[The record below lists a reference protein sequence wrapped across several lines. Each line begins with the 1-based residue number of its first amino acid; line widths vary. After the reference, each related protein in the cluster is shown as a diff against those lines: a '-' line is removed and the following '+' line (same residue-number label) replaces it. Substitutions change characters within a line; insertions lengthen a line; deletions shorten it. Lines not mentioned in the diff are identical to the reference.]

1 MYLTRAL
8 QPPLLAGPPRKAEE
22 VVYSRVR
29 SAVDMFMDLERGTA
43 GKETIVENT
52 ERRELCGAIYALK
65 EFLAQ
70 QVKMTGKND
79 WLRCSSMTC
88 NNYRN
93 SPFANGCARKDKHVC
108 KYQLATRPVRWKH
121 VQEEERIRIAALYN
135 AFAQAKPDGHPVEGM
150 LTMIVP
156 SVRAIF

>member
-70 QVKMTGKND
+70 QVKVTGKND

-93 SPFANGCARKDKHVC
+93 SPFANGCARKDKHSASTSW
-108 KYQLATRPVRWKH
+108 QHDLS
-121 VQEEERIRIAALYN
+121 
-135 AFAQAKPDGHPVEGM
+135 DGNTCRKKRESG
-150 LTMIVP
+150 LLRYTTP
-156 SVRAIF
+156 SRKLNPMGTQ